1 MWQTRVSEDICVNW
15 TGRFLN
21 KAMKQNNFLST
32 IKPNHSIITGHYEQT
47 TGLLPVSG
55 TDNVDGVVK
64 FEVGARVCV
73 CVCVYVRVFLC
84 VCFYVYACHVCV
96 CACVRA
102 CVRACV
108 QAYVRVWARVRAR
121 LCVCVCVRALA
132 RNLTGTDVYFLTG
145 LLVL

>member
-55 TDNVDGVVK
+55 TDNVGGVVK
-64 FEVGARVCV
+64 FEVSDREKGRGYICI
-73 CVCVYVRVFLC
+73 YPDPP
-84 VCFYVYACHVCV
+84 VCV
-96 CACVRA
+96 CARA
-102 CVRACV
+102 R
-108 QAYVRVWARVRAR
+108 ARVF
-121 LCVCVCVRALA
+121 VCVCIYTHIYIFCMVACVCA
-132 RNLTGTDVYFLTG
+132 
-145 LLVL
+145 